1 VGRAERVVSNAKT
14 WLNMLIEH
22 AKTAK
27 EERDA
32 EAKENESALAKEP
45 VDLTGAPSVENMFY
59 ITYHSP

>member
-1 VGRAERVVSNAKT
+1 
-14 WLNMLIEH
+14 MLIEH

-32 EAKENESALAKEP
+32 EAKENESALAEEP